1 MSINVTKSNNG
12 EKSQEIEKS
21 ARKVSTRMFFFFNS
35 FFIFTL
41 SVAMFVFCPLHQLR
55 KLALKIAKYMNLVN
69 EADEAKNRE
78 QFRFIPV

>member
-1 MSINVTKSNNG
+1 MEKNRKKSKNPRG
-12 EKSQEIEKS
+12 KL
-21 ARKVSTRMFFFFNS
+21 ALVCFFLNS

-69 EADEAKNRE
+69 EVDEAKNRE

>member
-1 MSINVTKSNNG
+1 MEENRKKSKNPRGNLTL
-12 EKSQEIEKS
+12 
-21 ARKVSTRMFFFFNS
+21 VCFFLNS

>member
-12 EKSQEIEKS
+12 GKSQEIEKS
-21 ARKVSTRMFFFFNS
+21 ARKFSTRMFFLNS

-55 KLALKIAKYMNLVN
+55 KLALKIAKYINLVS
-69 EADEAKNRE
+69 EVDEAKNRE